1 MFLVLSST
9 PLWSEQPQTNIMW
22 PFNYRE
28 VIVTDNP
35 KFTANKSAYV
45 VEKVHQFLSS
55 SNFLKHILTDK
66 KVINE
71 GIQAV

>member
-1 MFLVLSST
+1 
-9 PLWSEQPQTNIMW
+9 MW

-35 KFTANKSAYV
+35 KFTADKSAYV